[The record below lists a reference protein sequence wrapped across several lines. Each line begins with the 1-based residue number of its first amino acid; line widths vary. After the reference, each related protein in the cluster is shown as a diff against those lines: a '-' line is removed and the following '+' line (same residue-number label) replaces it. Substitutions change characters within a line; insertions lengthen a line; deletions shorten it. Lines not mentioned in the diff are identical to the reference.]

1 MEIFILAFFALG
13 YLVLAGADIGVG
25 MTLPYL
31 GRSAAER
38 REVIAAIAP
47 FFLGNEVWLVATA
60 GVLAGLFPE
69 LEGELLAG
77 NYALVVTL
85 LLAWVIRDMG
95 LWLRGRLPGVRWQTF
110 WDGATVTGSWGLA
123 LSWGLLLS
131 DVLLGMKGPVSLL
144 PALLVA
150 ALFATHGMT
159 FAALRLRGALRERAA
174 VLSGGAGHGGPD
186 GAGWS
191 GVEARTYALT
201 SAALIAAG
209 VLAGLRLPLHP
220 GTAGAILVPV
230 ILALIPL
237 LVAAQGWVWWTF
249 RHRVT
254 GPSYL

>member
-25 MTLPYL
+25 MALPYL

-69 LEGELLAG
+69 REGELLAG
-77 NYALVVTL
+77 NYSLVVAL
-85 LLAWVIRDMG
+85 LLAWVVRDMG
-95 LWLRGRLPGVRWQTF
+95 LWLRGRVPGARWQAF
-110 WDGATVTGSWGLA
+110 WDGAIVTGSWGLA

-131 DVLLGMKGPVSLL
+131 QVLLGIQGPIAVL
-144 PALLVA
+144 PALVVA
-150 ALFATHGMT
+150 ALFTTHGLT
-159 FAALRLRGALRERAA
+159 FAALRLRGRLRERAA
-174 VLSGGAGHGGPD
+174 VLSGGAG
-186 GAGWS
+186 
-191 GVEARTYALT
+191 EARTYALT
-201 SAALIAAG
+201 SAALATVG

-220 GTAGAILVPV
+220 GTSGAVLVPV
-230 ILALIPL
+230 VMTMIPL
-237 LVAAQGWVWWTF
+237 LVAAQAWVWWTF
-249 RHRVT
+249 RHRVS